1 MPLLLSRCLV
11 RLILALLLL
20 VTLSAPVVPAPA
32 ATTGGWQV
40 FTVAHGLVEPP
51 SYRVAPTVAADSGL
65 GTALGGAA
73 SIGVAVSPTSSPTV
87 REAPLPRISSP
98 PAQALM
104 P

>member
-1 MPLLLSRCLV
+1 MDSSPTFHERQV
-11 RLILALLLL
+11 DQYGR
-20 VTLSAPVVPAPA
+20 
-32 ATTGGWQV
+32 WQV

-51 SYRVAPTVAADSGL
+51 SYRVAPDGHGGL
-65 GTALGGAA
+65 WVGTALGGAA
-73 SIGVAVSPTSSPTV
+73 SIGVAVSPMSSPTV